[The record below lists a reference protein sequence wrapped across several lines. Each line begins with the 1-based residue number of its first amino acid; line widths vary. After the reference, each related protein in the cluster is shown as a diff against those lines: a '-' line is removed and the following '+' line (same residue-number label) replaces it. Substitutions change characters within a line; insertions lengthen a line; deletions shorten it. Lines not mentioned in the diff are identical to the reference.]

1 MSAEALPSA
10 QQRPM
15 VRNRT
20 DGHVIECNGDKAII
34 HAKTGPS
41 ITASDDYWS
50 VGQLISIQVADSR
63 VVGLVYKVELPKAEW
78 QQDVDQSIHIHVE
91 LVGQVDAHIDG
102 KLRFSSG
109 ITTYP
114 HMGAIA
120 HRIRAADLATI
131 YTT

>member
-1 MSAEALPSA
+1 MSSEALPSE
-10 QQRPM
+10 QPRPL

-20 DGHVIECNGDKAII
+20 DGHVIECNGEKAII

-41 ITASDDYWS
+41 VSASEDYWA

-63 VVGLVYKVELPKAEW
+63 VVGLVYKVDLLNAQWE
-78 QQDVDQSIHIHVE
+78 QGIDQSIHIHVE
-91 LVGQVDAHIDG
+91 LVGQVDTQIDG
-102 KLRFSSG
+102 TLRFSSG
-109 ITTYP
+109 IATYP

-131 YTT
+131 